1 MDYEKLLESLG
12 IENASEFEYF
22 ENFADLCE
30 NGEEVEEEGL
40 YKLFEGA
47 DTDAVLEMIENYLT
61 ILWNPYLMILL
72 TSIC

>member
-30 NGEEVEEEGL
+30 NGEEVEEE
-40 YKLFEGA
+40 A
-47 DTDAVLEMIENYLT
+47 
-61 ILWNPYLMILL
+61 L
-72 TSIC
+72 TSFLKEQILMLFWK